1 MKVPKARKLPSG
13 MWFIQLRLG
22 GESIPVTERSEKEC
36 IRQAG
41 LIKAQHIAEQRVV
54 KRSDLTLSSAIDK
67 YTAARSN
74 TLSPST
80 IAGYT
85 AIQRTRFKS
94 VMDKPLREIKDWQSV
109 CNEEAALCSAKTLKN
124 AWLFL
129 ASVLREQ
136 GYDVPKVKL
145 PQIVQKDKAFL
156 EPEQIPVFLEAIKG
170 LNCEIPALLALHGLR
185 RSEIWAKPTIDG
197 KNGIIKVR
205 GAVVRDKNRKIIPK
219 PTNKNTTSRRDVP
232 IMIPRLTEAVINC
245 GDKPI
250 ISQNFTNAY
259 RQINRVCLER
269 GLPTVGLHGLRH
281 SFASLA
287 YHLRVPEAYV
297 MQVGGWSDIGTMRK
311 IYTHLAQ
318 KDALKSQTDLR
329 NFFNNANANC

>member
-1 MKVPKARKLPSG
+1 M
-13 MWFIQLRLG
+13 
-22 GESIPVTERSEKEC
+22 TERSEKDC

-41 LIKAQHIAEQRVV
+41 LIKAQHMAEQRVI
-54 KRSDLTLSSAIDK
+54 KRSDLTLSGAIDK

-80 IAGYT
+80 LAGYAT
-85 AIQRTRFKS
+85 IQRTRYKS
-94 VMDKPLREIKDWQSV
+94 VMDKPLREIKDWQNV

-124 AWLFL
+124 AWLFI

-156 EPEQIPVFLEAIKG
+156 EPEQIPIFLASIKG
-170 LNCEIPALLALHGLR
+170 LKCEVPALLALHGLR
-185 RSEIWAKPTIDG
+185 RSEIWAEPDVDLKAE
-197 KNGIIKVR
+197 IIKVR
-205 GAVVRDKNRKIIPK
+205 GAVVTDKNNKLVPK
-219 PTNKNTTSRRDVP
+219 PTNKNATSRRDIP
-232 IMIPRLTEAVINC
+232 ILIPRLIEAIKEQGEALMPPQTPNEAY
-245 GDKPI
+245 KQI
-250 ISQNFTNAY
+250 IRICIKA
-259 RQINRVCLER
+259 
-269 GLPTVGLHGLRH
+269 GLPNIGIHDLRH

-297 MQVGGWSDIGTMRK
+297 MQIGGWSDIGTMRK

-318 KDALKSQTDLR
+318 KDALKSNADIR
-329 NFFNNANANC
+329 NFFINANVVR